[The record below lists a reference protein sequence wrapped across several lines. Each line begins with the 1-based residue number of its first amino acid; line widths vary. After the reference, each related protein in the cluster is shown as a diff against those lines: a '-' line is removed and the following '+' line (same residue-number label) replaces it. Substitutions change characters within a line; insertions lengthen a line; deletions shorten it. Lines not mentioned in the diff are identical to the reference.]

1 MHKVTTD
8 SRKYKVLIRCFVHE
22 KYGKLFTYKEFIHW
36 VTDRQ
41 YLIVSQCGNANMGQ
55 AIFMSILNHEFE
67 LETNY
72 RYSKDGILETV
83 FSIEKDK
90 ARFVRKLNETVDEG
104 GLNSEIYYQ

>member
-1 MHKVTTD
+1 
-8 SRKYKVLIRCFVHE
+8 
-22 KYGKLFTYKEFIHW
+22 
-36 VTDRQ
+36 
-41 YLIVSQCGNANMGQ
+41 
-55 AIFMSILNHEFE
+55 MSILNHEFE

-90 ARFVRKLNETVDEG
+90 PRFVRKLNETIPEINTYSKDEG